1 MDFVGNPHT
10 IDTESYFQS
19 ESSRKTWLDVENRP
33 GCFYSL
39 MSAVREQL
47 SQNLNAILDEM
58 HSACQRSGRDKS
70 SVRLVA
76 VTKYAEWPWVQELRS
91 LYQTFG
97 ENRPQQLA
105 DRQEML
111 PEVEWHLIGQL
122 QRNKVRLALQH
133 ATLIHSIDSLKLLER
148 IEETAS
154 SMNKDAQVL
163 LQVNASGEAS
173 KSGFTLEEIIKEWPA
188 ILATTS
194 RTRIIGLMTM
204 AAESENPEEARPTFR
219 KLRQLRDHLAARE
232 DSREAGILLPELSM
246 GMSGDFIPAIEE
258 GATLVRIGSRIFRG
272 LQPGEPSAT

>member
-1 MDFVGNPHT
+1 M
-10 IDTESYFQS
+10 IIARLRLAKKS
-19 ESSRKTWLDVENRP
+19 WLDIENYPRYLHSP
-33 GCFYSL
+33 
-39 MSAVREQL
+39 MSAAREQL

-76 VTKYAEWPWVQELRS
+76 VTKYAEWPWVQELSS

-105 DRQEML
+105 DRQKML

-133 ATLIHSIDSLKLLER
+133 ATLIHSVDSLKLLER
-148 IEETAS
+148 IEETAAS
-154 SMNKDAQVL
+154 LNKDAHVL
-163 LQVNASGEAS
+163 LQVNVSGEAS
-173 KSGFTLEEIIKEWPA
+173 KSGFTPQEIINEWPA
-188 ILATTS
+188 ILSTTS
-194 RTRIIGLMTM
+194 RTHISGLMTM
-204 AAESENPEEARPTFR
+204 AAESEDPEEARPTFR
-219 KLRQLRDHLAARE
+219 TLRQLRDQLAARD
-232 DSREAGILLPELSM
+232 DSTGAGILLPELSM

-272 LQPGEPSAT
+272 LQPTEPPGA

>member
-1 MDFVGNPHT
+1 MARRRKLPR
-10 IDTESYFQS
+10 YFHSQ
-19 ESSRKTWLDVENRP
+19 
-33 GCFYSL
+33 
-39 MSAVREQL
+39 MSDVREQL

-58 HSACQRSGRDKS
+58 NSACQRTGRDKS

-76 VTKYAEWPWVQELRS
+76 VTKYAEWPWVQELSS

-122 QRNKVRLALQH
+122 QRNKVRLALQQ
-133 ATLIHSIDSLKLLER
+133 ATLIHSIDSLKLLQR
-148 IEETAS
+148 IEETAA
-154 SMNKDAQVL
+154 SMNNDARVL

-173 KSGFTLEEIIKEWPA
+173 KSGFTPEEITQEWPT
-188 ILATTS
+188 ILAKSS
-194 RTRIIGLMTM
+194 RVRINGLMTM
-204 AAESENPEEARPTFR
+204 AAESENSEDARPTFR
-219 KLRQLRDHLAARE
+219 KLRQLRDHLAARD

-258 GATLVRIGSRIFRG
+258 GATLVRIGSRIFQG
-272 LQPGEPSAT
+272 LQPTEPSAT

>member
-1 MDFVGNPHT
+1 
-10 IDTESYFQS
+10 
-19 ESSRKTWLDVENRP
+19 
-33 GCFYSL
+33 

-76 VTKYAEWPWVQELRS
+76 VTKYAEWPWVQELRC

-173 KSGFTLEEIIKEWPA
+173 KSGFTLEEIINEWPA

-258 GATLVRIGSRIFRG
+258 DATLVRIGSRIFQG
-272 LQPGEPSAT
+272 LQPREPAAT

>member
-1 MDFVGNPHT
+1 LWAILTQLRDRAITGLSQAKNP
-10 IDTESYFQS
+10 
-19 ESSRKTWLDVENRP
+19 WLDVKNRP
-33 GCFYSL
+33 GYFHSL
-39 MSAVREQL
+39 MSAVRQQL
-47 SQNLNAILDEM
+47 SQNLNAIVDEM

-76 VTKYAEWPWVQELRS
+76 VTKYAEWPWVQELSS
-91 LYQTFG
+91 LHQTFG

-133 ATLIHSIDSLKLLER
+133 ATLIHSVDSLKLLER
-148 IEETAS
+148 IQETAA
-154 SMNKDAQVL
+154 SMNNDARVL

-173 KSGFTLEEIIKEWPA
+173 KSGFTPEEITNEWSA
-188 ILATTS
+188 ILAKSS
-194 RTRIIGLMTM
+194 RTRIVGLMTM
-204 AAESENPEEARPTFR
+204 AAESENPEDARPTFH
-219 KLRQLRDHLAARE
+219 KLRQLRDHLTARD

-258 GATLVRIGSRIFRG
+258 GATLVRIGSRIFQD
-272 LQPGEPSAT
+272 LQPTEPPAT